1 MKVTPDCVPCLMK
14 RILFQARLLDNGCEF
29 EAVDAALKVYARE
42 YAEGKNSAAV
52 ATEVHRAAYEVM
64 KADPYYQMKIDADR
78 VAGEFLDQVERYVA
92 GSDDR
97 FAAAIRVAVIG
108 NIMDFGVGLAIERPE
123 QFRDRF
129 QSLLDQGIG
138 ADDTEKLRAKLKESK
153 SILYFFDNC
162 GESQFDKFLI
172 REIQNMGVRVVGVV
186 RGQAILNDVTM
197 EDAQRIGLDKILD
210 RTVSTGLFAIGA
222 DLAKAGGDL
231 KEELER
237 ADLILAK
244 GMANYESLSDQDAGI
259 PKVFILRTKCEPVAR
274 SLGVP
279 ADINVVRYVEE

>member
-1 MKVTPDCVPCLMK
+1 MRVTPDCVPCLMK
-14 RILFQARLLDNGCEF
+14 RVLFQARLLNNGCES
-29 EAVDAALKVYARE
+29 EAVAAALSTYAKE
-42 YAEGKNSAAV
+42 YDPDKNSAAI
-52 ATEVHRAAYEVM
+52 ATEVHRSAYAVM
-64 KADPYYQMKIDADR
+64 KADPYYQMKLDADR
-78 VAGEFLDQVERYVA
+78 IAGEFLDQVTQYVND
-92 GSDDR
+92 SDDS

-138 ADDTEKLRAKLKESK
+138 SDDTERLRAKLKQSK

-162 GESQFDKFLI
+162 GESQFDKLLI
-172 REIQNMGVRVVGVV
+172 KEIQNLGVRVVGVV
-186 RGQAILNDVTM
+186 RGQAILNDVTK
-197 EDAQRIGLDKILD
+197 EDAERIGLDKILD
-210 RTVSTGLFAIGA
+210 RVVSTGVFAIGA
-222 DLAKAGGDL
+222 DLSKAGGDL
-231 KEELER
+231 KEELGK

-259 PKVFILRTKCEPVAR
+259 PKVFILRTKCEPVAK

-279 ADINVVRYVEE
+279 ADINVVRYTE